1 VNILTQ
7 SRYNIKL
14 SLVFSPAISLSN
26 STLDPLHLPA
36 MANCQRLAG
45 KTAIVTG
52 ASRGIGRAIAL
63 ALAAE
68 GANVVIN
75 YASSA
80 RSAEEV
86 VQTIGADRAL
96 AVQGDMS
103 DTSAVKTLVAKTV
116 ERFGAINI
124 LVLNA
129 GLLAADKSLEKTEE
143 GDYERMFATNVKGP
157 MFLTKVSEH
166 RRPTV
171 SLSMLGL

>member
-1 VNILTQ
+1 
-7 SRYNIKL
+7 
-14 SLVFSPAISLSN
+14 
-26 STLDPLHLPA
+26 
-36 MANCQRLAG
+36 
-45 KTAIVTG
+45 VTG

-63 ALAAE
+63 ALAAD

-86 VQTIGADRAL
+86 VQTIGAERAL
-96 AVQGDMS
+96 SVQGDMS
-103 DTSAVKTLVAKTV
+103 DTSAVKALVAKTV

-129 GLLAADKSLEKTEE
+129 GLLAGDKSLEKTEE

-157 MFLTKVSEH
+157 MFLTKVSIEVPQSACRCWICVPLSASLDH
-166 RRPTV
+166 KGPVFRWPSDSKVLFSV
-171 SLSMLGL
+171 SIEETKMTAERKNKIKSTS